1 MRATVAGTAT
11 RNKTGGGGGH
21 DAQGDGDG
29 GGGDGGGGDGD
40 GGGTVTVGG
49 RWRGRSVF
57 GGQLALLCDWRR
69 GAPARFIRAIITQFA
84 DCNRQLRPANPAAV
98 PGSRGE
104 FKRRRPMLYRD
115 SAARKVADTHRS
127 TSTPLR
133 AAAAWAVANARAETG
148 TRCRGFCGGLPRRA
162 HKSR

>member
-1 MRATVAGTAT
+1 MRAAVAGVAMRATVAGTAAQT

-21 DAQGDGDG
+21 DAQGGVG
-29 GGGDGGGGDGD
+29 TVA
-40 GGGTVTVGG
+40 TVTVAGAVTAWG

-57 GGQLALLCDWRR
+57 GGRRALLCDWRR

-104 FKRRRPMLYRD
+104 FKRRCGSYEKTLD
-115 SAARKVADTHRS
+115 ARS
-127 TSTPLR
+127 TTCGR
-133 AAAAWAVANARAETG
+133 DRG
-148 TRCRGFCGGLPRRA
+148 GGCRRSG
-162 HKSR
+162 K

>member
-1 MRATVAGTAT
+1 MRATVAGVAMQATVAGTAT

-21 DAQGDGDG
+21 DAQGGVG
-29 GGGDGGGGDGD
+29 TVA
-40 GGGTVTVGG
+40 TVTVAGVTAAAG
-49 RWRGRSVF
+49 TVF

-104 FKRRRPMLYRD
+104 FKRRRPPLYRD
-115 SAARKVADTHRS
+115 AAARKVADTHRS

>member
-1 MRATVAGTAT
+1 MRSTVAGTAAQT
-11 RNKTGGGGGH
+11 RNKAGGGGEHG
-21 DAQGDGDG
+21 AQGDGDG
-29 GGGDGGGGDGD
+29 DGV
-40 GGGTVTVGG
+40 GTVATVAGAVG
-49 RWRGRSVF
+49 VWWR
-57 GGQLALLCDWRR
+57 LALLCDWRR

-115 SAARKVADTHRS
+115 SAARRKVADTHRS